1 VKRVAT
7 AIALAILVSSQVVAQ
22 EPATIVVEDLPCS
35 LAGTWLFRTGHDP
48 AWASPFRERRY
59 WQSIEVPGPWE
70 RQGFASYNGHA
81 WYRLSF
87 FLPSRFAGETLG
99 LDLGTVGDIDEVFLN
114 GRPVGATGSPPP
126 EFEKATLARR
136 FYLIPKDAPRFGEHN
151 ELSVHV
157 YNKTRFGGFLGP
169 APRLD
174 RWDHVLLTQ
183 VLRDIA
189 TWVLAAVLGTLALLQ
204 LIVFS
209 SQRHDLEHLT
219 FALFLLAI
227 ALYYLTYATWGP
239 VRLVGHSTNFRLNVA
254 CLLAAVALFLP
265 PIYALARQ
273 GLPIAVMGSQSL
285 LALGVAFTVVWRDE
299 SDLYFWVYVAELV
312 AVLFAVVALRAIALH
327 LWSGAWGRALF
338 GTSLAFLLLV
348 TLDILVHSGLVPRI
362 AVFFGEMYSPLA
374 IIPLAAVLSVAL
386 VSRWAE
392 HRWGEPTDLA
402 TGLSTFERFTA
413 TLGREMDR
421 SRRSFAP
428 LTVALLRITG
438 DAPITTGD
446 TIGSLA
452 AKVLRRSLRQ
462 VDLVARR
469 GDDTFAILLADTDE
483 RAAMATLDRLRRAIA
498 ETLGASH
505 HPTTVAGVA
514 QYRPSRHTAP
524 AELLAEAE
532 GALYA
537 AMNEG
542 GNATATAP

>member
-1 VKRVAT
+1 MKRTALAMALALLVGSRVA
-7 AIALAILVSSQVVAQ
+7 AQ
-22 EPATIVVEDLPCS
+22 EPATLVVENLPCS

-70 RQGFASYNGHA
+70 RQGFGSYNGHA

-99 LDLGTVGDIDEVFLN
+99 LDLGTIGDVDEVFLN
-114 GRPVGATGSPPP
+114 GRPVGATGNPPP
-126 EFEKATLARR
+126 DFQKATLARR
-136 FYLIPKDAPRFGEHN
+136 FYLIPKDAPRFGEYN
-151 ELSVHV
+151 ELSIHV
-157 YNKTRFGGFLGP
+157 YNKTRFGGLLGP

-174 RWDHVLLTQ
+174 RWERVLLAQ
-183 VLRDIA
+183 VLRDVAI
-189 TWVLAAVLGTLALLQ
+189 WVLAAVLGTLACIQLL
-204 LIVFS
+204 VFS
-209 SQRHDLEHLT
+209 SQRHDTEYLA

-227 ALYYLTYATWGP
+227 ALYYLTYTTWGP
-239 VRLVGHSTNFRLNVA
+239 VRLLGHSTNFRLNVA

-265 PIYALARQ
+265 PIYTLARRA
-273 GLPIAVMGSQSL
+273 LPVGVLGSQSL
-285 LALGVAFTVVWRDE
+285 LALGVAFSVVWRDE
-299 SDLYFWVYVAELV
+299 SDLYFWVYIAELV
-312 AVLFAVVALRAIALH
+312 AVFFAVAALRVLALH
-327 LWSGAWGRALF
+327 VWSRSWGRALF
-338 GTSLAFLLLV
+338 ATSLAFLLLV
-348 TLDILVHSGLVPRI
+348 AVDILVDLGLVPRI
-362 AVFFGEMYSPLA
+362 PVLLGEMYSPLA
-374 IIPLAAVLSVAL
+374 IVPLAAVLSAAL
-386 VSRWAE
+386 VGRWAE
-392 HRWGEPTDLA
+392 RRWGEPTDVSS
-402 TGLSTFERFTA
+402 GLSTLERFTA
-413 TLGREMDR
+413 ALGREMDR

-428 LTVALLRITG
+428 LTVALLRVTG
-438 DAPITTGD
+438 DGPLATGESV
-446 TIGSLA
+446 GSVA

-469 GDDTFAILLADTDE
+469 PDDTFAILLADTDE

-498 ETLGASH
+498 DTLGASH

-514 QYRPSRHTAP
+514 QYRPSRHALP